1 MNSITF
7 ISGWTPPS
15 IIEIIGLLFLA
26 HYLIYVPLSF
36 LFGYLGSTIF
46 SKAGRILKPKL
57 GDWAVVRL
65 ALFLFAKNTQKT
77 FYNLGNRCF

>member
-26 HYLIYVPLSF
+26 HYLVYVPLRF
-36 LFGYLGSTIF
+36 LFGYLGSTVF

-57 GDWAVVRL
+57 GDWAVVSESKSLVTCIFNCSPKL
-65 ALFLFAKNTQKT
+65 AF
-77 FYNLGNRCF
+77 